1 MTYKERYKRDMDIAY
16 EEMKF
21 RFNENNDY
29 RNIRMMNILLEI
41 VSNIYE
47 IVAEIGDQVNE
58 ESGSE

>member
-21 RFNENNDY
+21 RLNENNDY
-29 RNIRMMNILLEI
+29 RNIRMMNVLLEI
-41 VSNIYE
+41 VSNIYK
-47 IVAEIGDQVNE
+47 IVAEIGDKVNE

>member
-1 MTYKERYKRDMDIAY
+1 MTYKERYNRDMDIAY

-21 RFNENNDY
+21 RLNENNDY
-29 RNIRMMNILLEI
+29 RNIRRMNVLLEI

-47 IVAEIGDQVNE
+47 IVAEIGDKVNE

>member
-29 RNIRMMNILLEI
+29 RNIRMMNVLLEI

-47 IVAEIGDQVNE
+47 IVAEIGDKING

>member
-21 RFNENNDY
+21 RLNENNDY
-29 RNIRMMNILLEI
+29 RNIRMMNVLLEI

-47 IVAEIGDQVNE
+47 IVAEIGDKVNE

>member
-29 RNIRMMNILLEI
+29 RNIRMMNVLLEI
-41 VSNIYE
+41 ISNIYE

>member
-1 MTYKERYKRDMDIAY
+1 MTYKERYNRDMDIAY

-29 RNIRMMNILLEI
+29 RNIRIMNVLLEI

-47 IVAEIGDQVNE
+47 IVAEIGDKVNE

>member
-1 MTYKERYKRDMDIAY
+1 MTYKERYNRDMDIAY

-21 RFNENNDY
+21 RLNENNDY
-29 RNIRMMNILLEI
+29 RNIRMMNVLLEI

-47 IVAEIGDQVNE
+47 IVAEIGDKVNE